1 MCNSLLHQIAIDLL
15 GASMLIYAS
24 QLIYMD
30 ITDRVKLMQ
39 SGVEYKSEL
48 KKKKYAQLCS

>member
-1 MCNSLLHQIAIDLL
+1 
-15 GASMLIYAS
+15 MLIYAS

-39 SGVEYKSEL
+39 SGAEYKSEL
-48 KKKKYAQLCS
+48 KKKNMLSSARDNIQLP